1 MSVRSDPRV
10 GTELAGYRIE
20 ALLGRG
26 GMADVYRAVDSRLG
40 RRVALKLLA
49 PDLAEDERF
58 RERFLRE
65 SRLAASLD
73 HPNVIPIY
81 EAGEVEGLLF
91 IAMRFVEGTDL
102 RELLQR
108 EGKLEPRRALF
119 LLGRV
124 ADALDAA
131 HARGLVHR
139 DVKPGNV
146 LIAVD
151 PKADPPEHPYLSD
164 FGLTKQTTSDSGIT
178 QTGQF
183 VGTADYAAPE
193 QITRQAIGPATD
205 QYALA
210 CLLYECL
217 TGAPPYRNEALM
229 AVLWAHVNDRPPKA
243 TEHNP
248 ELPRPIDGVLA
259 RGLAKEPKQRYGS
272 CRELVG
278 AARDALG
285 VSGEL
290 PQAAAAAT
298 PLYRRREFLIGAG
311 VLVVAAVAA
320 PAVLLTRGNGGGA
333 PGLAPRNSVARID
346 PETNEITRVVA
357 DLPPPWTLAVG
368 EGLVWSL
375 SRESGNVTRIDP
387 VTGATTTTP
396 VPGLPYSIAAGE
408 GSVWVTTSFE
418 GQGYLLALSP
428 QTGRLD
434 SRYLLPY
441 PDPLGVT
448 TVDGSVWVA
457 YLDSLRGRSVFHR
470 YPPQPQ
476 LEEGTVV
483 PSGPE
488 ILVPE
493 RFLWSTI
500 TDWFA
505 MQDDTITMI
514 TYPAGSAPF
523 GTGTSLHRLDMTT
536 GEDIEPIP
544 LQGPLAL
551 AVVGSSTWVTGFP
564 RRVWDVSSTSEVTAH
579 DGLMPRD
586 SGPILY
592 AHDSLWIG
600 DAIANSLTRVDPS
613 TGQAIGELQVAEP
626 QPAEALS
633 LLIPS
638 QFFATAPYLTGLRAD
653 DQAIWA
659 LVGGYPGN
667 L

>member
-81 EAGEVEGLLF
+81 EAGEVEGLLY
-91 IAMRFVEGTDL
+91 IAMRFVEGADL
-102 RELLQR
+102 KELLQR
-108 EGKLEPRRALF
+108 EGRLEPRRALF

-124 ADALDAA
+124 ADALDTA

-164 FGLTKQTTSDSGIT
+164 FGLTKQTSSDSGIT

-193 QITRQAIGPATD
+193 QITRQGVGPATD

-229 AVLWAHVNDRPPKA
+229 AVLWAHVNDPPPKA
-243 TEHNP
+243 SEHNP
-248 ELPRPIDGVLA
+248 ELPRAIDPVLA
-259 RGLAKEPKQRYGS
+259 RGLAKEPKQRYES
-272 CRELVG
+272 CRELIAG
-278 AARDALG
+278 AREALG
-285 VSGEL
+285 LSGEL
-290 PQAAAAAT
+290 PQAAAAT
-298 PLYRRREFLIGAG
+298 PLLRRREFLIGAG
-311 VLVVAAVAA
+311 VLVAAAAAV
-320 PAVLLTRGNGGGA
+320 PAVLLTRGNGNGTS
-333 PGLAPRNSVARID
+333 GLAPRNSIARID
-346 PETNEITRVVA
+346 LATNEVAQVAA
-357 DLPPPWTLAVG
+357 DLPSPWVFAVG
-368 EGLVWSL
+368 EGAVWSL
-375 SRESGNVTRIDP
+375 SREGGSVTRIDLD
-387 VTGATTTTP
+387 TGATSTTA
-396 VPGLPYSIAAGE
+396 VSGLPYWIAAGE

-418 GQGYLLALSP
+418 GRGYLLALNP
-428 QTGRLD
+428 ATGRLD
-434 SRYLLPY
+434 TRYPLQY
-441 PDPLGVT
+441 SDPIGVT
-448 TVDGSVWVA
+448 VADGSIWIA
-457 YLDSLRGRSVFHR
+457 FLDSLRGRSIFHR

-476 LEEGTVV
+476 LEDGAIAPTDTELQ
-483 PSGPE
+483 S
-488 ILVPE
+488 E

-500 TDWFA
+500 TDWFSV
-505 MQDDTITMI
+505 QDGTITLM
-514 TYPAGSAPF
+514 TAPPGSTPPTAASLRQLDA
-523 GTGTSLHRLDMTT
+523 TSGDEVRAVSLPD
-536 GEDIEPIP
+536 
-544 LQGPLAL
+544 PLAF
-551 AVVGSSTWVTGFP
+551 ATVGDAIWATGFSRSVYEISVGSDVTTHEDLLP
-564 RRVWDVSSTSEVTAH
+564 RNT
-579 DGLMPRD
+579 
-586 SGPILY
+586 GPILH
-592 AHDSLWIG
+592 AGGSLWIG
-600 DAIANSLTRVDPS
+600 DVIDNSIARVDPA
-613 TGQAIGELQVAEP
+613 TGQKQATVQVGQP
-626 QPAEALS
+626 QPAQAAGVE
-633 LLIPS
+633 IPS
-638 QFFATAPYLTGLRAD
+638 SLFLTASFLSSLRAD
-653 DQAIWA
+653 DGAIWA
-659 LVGGYPGN
+659 QVSGFPGN